1 MSRKIEKYWKDKWKD
16 RKQPVNSFAR
26 RSFVLIKNLPAGKAG
41 KKFKTLLEVGCGMG
55 QDSLYFA
62 SKGFKVTALDFS
74 ESGIKKLKVQKDKN
88 VNYILK
94 DLRSASFKNNS
105 FDVIY
110 AHLSLHYFNDL
121 ETAKIFK
128 KLYKALKPGGYIFVK
143 CKSIDD
149 SLYGKG
155 EKVGEDMYKK
165 GHTRHFFSKEY
176 MTEKLKVFKIIKIR
190 KTSSVYH
197 AYKSAF
203 IEAMVQK

>member
-1 MSRKIEKYWKDKWKD
+1 MAKLVGNKYWENKWKD

-26 RSFVLIKNLPAGKAG
+26 RSFKLIKN

-74 ESGIKKLKVQKDKN
+74 ASGIKKLKTQENKDVK
-88 VNYILK
+88 YFLK

-110 AHLSLHYFNDL
+110 AHLSLHYFNDF
-121 ETAKIFK
+121 ETTKIFK
-128 KLYKALKPGGYIFVK
+128 KLHKALKPGGYIFIK
-143 CKSIDD
+143 CKSVDD

-155 EKVGEDMYKK
+155 QKMGKDMYKK
-165 GHTRHFFSKEY
+165 GHVRHFFSKEY
-176 MTEKLKVFKIIKIR
+176 MKEQLKDFKIIKIR
-190 KTSSVYH
+190 KTSSVYNI
-197 AYKSAF
+197 YKSAF
-203 IEAMVQK
+203 IEAVAKK